1 MADENVHASLL
12 FFLLRRSRR
21 PGGLLARS
29 SRLVSRAH
37 SSSRGVMAPG
47 HGRGDV
53 RFGRSAAR
61 ADAAGSLA
69 GRVASGPSPT
79 LSPRDESPARARSS
93 ASARRSR
100 SRPSPPDPTPAPDPD
115 PDPSARHTRAWSPN
129 AWTVVAAATLV
140 QSCGGLT
147 YSFSVFSERLREI
160 YPSQASVDL
169 LGLFKDLGAYWGL
182 TGGLLYDHFGPRWT
196 LACGAAQHLL
206 GYLAV
211 YAILVGSPALGGVF
225 GPRAPPVGSTAAIL
239 AFAANGN
246 SLFDTAALLCA
257 MEAFPNERGVVSGLM
272 KAYLGLSSAIFAQ
285 VYAAAVPD
293 QEAPDA
299 PARFVLLVAV
309 VGGAV
314 AFACVP
320 LLRRGFGKK
329 EQQQQSPAGA
339 GTTTGGDSAA
349 FREATFSRLDAAL
362 LGLVAVV
369 SCATA
374 IGDRAEGSRWSRV
387 VNAACV
393 FATLAALFA
402 PWAVLARRGAL
413 GFFESRRA
421 REAVDDTEED
431 AEAGEGREGDE
442 GDDDRDRDRDDR
454 DGDGVLLREPLLRR
468 PASAA
473 DDSVAPDSPPPLPGQ
488 TRHDVTLGRS
498 FVLFEMWLLFFAI
511 MFSSG
516 AAMTLVNNLEAINA
530 SVRSPPS
537 RAAALVSVFSVA
549 NCLGRLLGGAAS
561 ERALR
566 GPLGLARPHALAV
579 AAALV
584 GAGVLAPV
592 VSPGPGGVLVAVA
605 VVGASLGAHWGILPV
620 ICAEIFGEKAT
631 GAVYGWLSVSPVLGS
646 YVLSVRV
653 FGGLYDRAS
662 AAAGAG
668 AGGACVGGGCF
679 REAFAIC
686 AIASA
691 ASAALAAGLGA
702 RTARVYEWHARRI
715 REASAERAVEGQG

>member
-1 MADENVHASLL
+1 MMADENVHASLL
-12 FFLLRRSRR
+12 LLFLLRRSRH

-61 ADAAGSLA
+61 ADAAGSL
-69 GRVASGPSPT
+69 SP
-79 LSPRDESPARARSS
+79 
-93 ASARRSR
+93 SR
-100 SRPSPPDPTPAPDPD
+100 SRPSPPDPDPDPD

-211 YAILVGSPALGGVF
+211 YAILIQSPALGGVF

-329 EQQQQSPAGA
+329 EQRQQSPAGA

-592 VSPGPGGVLVAVA
+592 ASPGPGGVFVAVA

-702 RTARVYEWHARRI
+702 RTSRVYEWHARRI
-715 REASAERAVEGQG
+715 REASAERAVEGEG

>member
-100 SRPSPPDPTPAPDPD
+100 SRPSPPDPDPDPD

-182 TGGLLYDHFGPRWT
+182 TGGLLYDALGPRWT

-225 GPRAPPVGSTAAIL
+225 GPRPPPVGSTAAIL

-293 QEAPDA
+293 REAPDA

-329 EQQQQSPAGA
+329 EQRRSPAGA
-339 GTTTGGDSAA
+339 GTTTTGGDSAA

-413 GFFESRRA
+413 GFFESRQA

-431 AEAGEGREGDE
+431 AEAGEGREGGE

-468 PASAA
+468 PASSA

-498 FVLFEMWLLFFAI
+498 FVLIEMWLLFFAI

-566 GPLGLARPHALAV
+566 GPLGMARPHALAV

-592 VSPGPGGVLVAVA
+592 VSPGPGGCSSPSPSSARA
-605 VVGASLGAHWGILPV
+605 RPLGDH
-620 ICAEIFGEKAT
+620 T
-631 GAVYGWLSVSPVLGS
+631 GFARRFSG
-646 YVLSVRV
+646 RRR
-653 FGGLYDRAS
+653 RAR
-662 AAAGAG
+662 
-668 AGGACVGGGCF
+668 CTGGCPC
-679 REAFAIC
+679 RPC
-686 AIASA
+686 W
-691 ASAALAAGLGA
+691 G
-702 RTARVYEWHARRI
+702 RT
-715 REASAERAVEGQG
+715 S

>member
-1 MADENVHASLL
+1 
-12 FFLLRRSRR
+12 
-21 PGGLLARS
+21 
-29 SRLVSRAH
+29 
-37 SSSRGVMAPG
+37 MAPG

-61 ADAAGSLA
+61 ADAAGSL
-69 GRVASGPSPT
+69 SP
-79 LSPRDESPARARSS
+79 
-93 ASARRSR
+93 SR
-100 SRPSPPDPTPAPDPD
+100 SRPSPPDPDPDPD

-182 TGGLLYDHFGPRWT
+182 TGGLLYDALGPRWT

-592 VSPGPGGVLVAVA
+592 ASPGPGGVFVAVA

-702 RTARVYEWHARRI
+702 RTSRVYEWHARRI
-715 REASAERAVEGQG
+715 REASAERAVEGEG